1 MICLWLSAFIFLSNA
16 TAKSVHTKSYT
27 NEIKEVNASE
37 LAFIRLVTMNKIEE
51 VKNLLKQGI
60 SANTFTP
67 DKNRRSALIL
77 ATAGGHVDLAKELIN
92 YGADIDYQDSAGLT
106 ALSWSVMRKK
116 NKLTEYLLSVNANA
130 NTLDNRSISPLMYAV
145 GMGNI
150 KIVEML
156 VNNHAQLNTR
166 SPHSRMTPLLIAVE
180 NNDTDI
186 TLKLLELNADVNGA
200 NDYGYTPLMA
210 AAEAGHIEILHILI
224 SNGAKIKAQNSKGM
238 TALNFATEKGHWQ
251 IVDILKNQ

>member
-1 MICLWLSAFIFLSNA
+1 MIFLWLSAIIFVSNA
-16 TAKSVHTKSYT
+16 TAKSVQTKSYT
-27 NEIKEVNASE
+27 NETKEVNANE
-37 LAFIRLVTMNKIEE
+37 IAFLRLVTMNKIEE
-51 VKNLLKQGI
+51 VKNLLKQGS
-60 SANTFTP
+60 SANTYTP

-77 ATAGGHVDLAKELIN
+77 ATAGGHVDLARELIN
-92 YGADIDYQDSAGLT
+92 YGADIEYQDSAGLT

-116 NKLTEYLLSVNANA
+116 NKLTEYLLSVNANT

-145 GMGNI
+145 GMGNV

-238 TALNFATEKGHWQ
+238 MALNFATEKGHWQ